1 MKEIISSSKLTG
13 EDKFEETLRPKKL
26 DDFIGQEKLKENL
39 FVFIE
44 SARKREDVLDHI
56 LLFGP
61 PGLGKTTLSNII
73 SNEMNAGI
81 VTTSGPVLER
91 PGDLAGIL
99 TKLKKGDV
107 LFIDEIH
114 RISRVVEEYLYS
126 AMEDFVIDIMID
138 SGPSARSVKLNL
150 KPFTLVGA
158 TTRSGLLTP
167 PMRSR
172 FGVIK
177 RLDFYTDN
185 ELSDILERSAR
196 ILNIKADRDGLDEIA
211 GRSRGTPRIANRL
224 LRRVRDYAV
233 VRADSTV
240 DKDSAVNAMEM
251 LEIDTLGLDD
261 MGVDLLKTI
270 IEKFEGGPVGVST
283 LAISVGETAETI
295 EEVYE
300 PYLIMKGLIKRTQ
313 RGRVATRLAY
323 EHLGIKPD
331 GALF

>member
-1 MKEIISSSKLTG
+1 MKEIISSAMLSG

-26 DDFIGQEKLKENL
+26 NDFIGQEKLKENL

-44 SARKREDVLDHI
+44 SARKRNDVLDHI

-91 PGDLAGIL
+91 PGELAGIL

-177 RLDFYTDN
+177 RLDFYTDD
-185 ELSDILERSAR
+185 ELTDILERSAR
-196 ILNIKADRDGLDEIA
+196 ILDIKAERSGLEEIA
-211 GRSRGTPRIANRL
+211 CRSRGTPRIANRL

-233 VRADSTV
+233 VKSDNLV
-240 DKDSAVNAMEM
+240 DRDSAVKAMEM
-251 LEIDTLGLDD
+251 LDIDTLGLDD
-261 MGVDLLKTI
+261 MGVDILRAI
-270 IEKFEGGPVGVST
+270 IEKFDGGPVGVST

-313 RGRVATRLAY
+313 RGRMATRIAY

-331 GALF
+331 GSLF

>member
-13 EDKFEETLRPKKL
+13 EDKFEETLRPRKL

-39 FVFIE
+39 YVFIE

-73 SNEMNAGI
+73 SNEMNVSI

-177 RLDFYTDN
+177 RLDFYTDR

-196 ILNIKADRDGLDEIA
+196 ILNINADREGLDEIA

-240 DKDSAVNAMEM
+240 NKESAVNAMEM